1 MRGNTEKVCQTGIT
15 TANFWMAVLAA
26 IQTALDD
33 GINDVSAN
41 LAQQGS
47 DCHVEDQV
55 LRRERQEYA
64 GGLAISIYLWR

>member
-1 MRGNTEKVCQTGIT
+1 
-15 TANFWMAVLAA
+15 MAVLVA

-47 DCHVEDQV
+47 DCLVEDQV
-55 LRRERQEYA
+55 LRREGQEYA

>member
-1 MRGNTEKVCQTGIT
+1 
-15 TANFWMAVLAA
+15 MAVLAA

-47 DCHVEDQV
+47 D
-55 LRRERQEYA
+55 
-64 GGLAISIYLWR
+64 GLIEHRGAHGWEWCGYLA